1 MANSQDAKKGNIS
14 LSEKLLPT
22 FYQTSANRKFL
33 QATVDQLFQP
43 GSVQKINGY
52 IGRKNAKSANGEDIY
67 LAAADRIR
75 QDYQFE
81 PSITIQ
87 DNLGNTTF
95 FKDYIDYI
103 NQIGVFGGLNNNH
116 ARLNKQEFYSWDPHI
131 DWDKFV
137 NFQNYYWLPYG
148 PETIKFPGQ
157 AKAIE
162 STYTVTIESE
172 INNNEYVFTPNGF
185 TRNPVLKLY
194 RGQTYH
200 FDINSPGNPF
210 SIKTARTPG
219 TADRYLN
226 DFVSGYGIETGVLT
240 FTVPLDAP
248 TILYYQSETDV
259 NLGGAFEILSIL
271 EDSYI
276 DITHDLL
283 GKKTYKLPDGTQLSN
298 GMKVSFLGNV
308 TPAEYAVGEYF
319 VEGVGTSIK
328 LVSTKILEIINTYTT
343 EQTIPFDTDKFDTEP
358 FSDAT
363 GFAGQPDYIV
373 INKTS
378 NDYNNWSRY
387 NRWFHKDVI
396 IASATYNGNVAS
408 LDQTA
413 RAVRPIIEFEANLKL
428 ANFGTNAITD
438 VDIVDDYTTDA
449 FSFIEG
455 TLGYNVDG
463 VPLAQGQR
471 IIFTADQDRLVR
483 NKIFEVQFLDVLH
496 LNAGSRQIHLA
507 EIATP
512 VLNQVTL
519 VKTGKKYQ
527 GKNIYYDGS
536 SWVVGQQKTKINQ
549 APLFDIVD
557 SNGISYGDNT
567 VYNGSTFKGTTL
579 FSYKLGSGNNDSHLG
594 FPLSYRNIS
603 NIGDIVFN
611 FTLATD
617 SFQYKINT
625 EVLTQNIN
633 VGYLVTQN
641 YSGKTIYKNGWQECT
656 VENTQAAIRIYK
668 NSNLTNNFPIDIF
681 DDINNLLDLT
691 VKIYINGKRLD
702 PALWSISAGPYYK
715 IVVLTTPIALTDV
728 LTIRAFSAQPINKNG
743 YYEIPLNLQNNPLNN
758 IMGDFTLGEV
768 IDHVGS
774 IVDNTLEFSGSF
786 PGSGNLRDLGN
797 TTQYGTKFVQHSGP
811 LSNSL
816 YHITSETNNIVRSV
830 EQSRDDYNN
839 FKRNFIKL
847 AGNLGVDGNPVTVVN
862 LIMQKLNKDRP
873 NTAPYYFSDMVPY
886 GASVKTDLT
895 VVDHRIKQYP
905 LSSVFTLDT
914 LSNKAVGIYL
924 NGVQLLHIQDYTF
937 DNQGFVI
944 IDPSVPMNTGDT
956 ITTVEYDSTDG
967 CFVPAT
973 PTKFGMWPSYIPKI
987 YTDTTYLTPRTMI
1000 QGHDGSQVLAYGD
1013 YRDALILELEKRI
1026 FNNIKVKYDT
1036 SIFDIADVIP
1046 GYNRS
1051 NDYSLTEF
1059 NEVLAPNFYKWT
1071 TLSGRDFTKPLSYN
1085 INNTFTYNYTGT
1097 AAPDGSPL
1105 PGYWR
1110 GIFQYLLDTDRP
1122 NLCPWEMLG
1131 FSIEPSWWQ
1140 SLYGPAPYTGDNSP
1154 MWQDISDGLVKA
1166 PGKPPVKLSK
1176 YAKPFLMKHLPVDSD
1191 GRLVSPLVSGLA
1203 HGPTTQTIANN
1214 FIFGDQSPV
1223 ETAWR
1228 RSSHYPFA
1236 VILSSILLTPAK
1248 TIGLLLDR
1256 SRIVRNLAGQ
1266 LVYKDTNLRI
1276 RPADIKLPSIYT
1288 SSSRVQTSG
1297 IVNYVVDQILNFI
1310 FSNNIKSYKQYITD
1324 LATMTTKLSY
1334 RVGAFTSKDQLNLLL
1349 DSKTPLSKGNV
1360 FVPKEN
1366 YNVVLNTSNPIKKIT
1381 YSGVIITKLSSG
1393 YEVKGYSK
1401 TQPYFKY
1408 YPYTQSGATITVGG
1422 ISEVYSQFTQG
1433 QQYTTGSVIEF
1444 NGQYFR
1450 ALVNFTAGPT
1460 LDSSTVTILGSLPV
1474 IGGATATMRK
1484 RWDRT
1489 VPITVP
1495 YGTEF
1500 GTAQEVVDFLQGY
1513 GRWLQD
1519 QGFVFDSFNV
1529 NLSHVANW
1537 ETSSKEFL
1545 FWTTQNWSPTI
1556 NPSKDW
1562 VPNEPVAYGSIIK
1575 YNGSYYSAQ
1584 YNIPPA
1590 ELFDETLYTTL
1601 DGLSVVGNS
1610 VLSLS
1615 PAATKLTFTTT
1626 LAVVDDIK
1634 NQFYKYEI
1642 FKVDGTPISPK
1653 FLDSYRSGNVVT
1665 YTPRTTDG
1673 IYSASFYLIQ
1683 HEQVVT
1689 LDNTTIFND
1698 VIYNP
1703 ESGYRQERIKVAGH
1717 VSMDWYGGLDI
1728 PGFIFDQAVVQE
1740 WQSWKDYS
1748 LGDIVNYQGFYY
1760 SALSALVGTQTFNPV
1775 SWTQLENK
1783 PTPQLLPNWSY
1794 KASQFEDF
1802 YSLESDNFDSAQ
1814 QKMAQH
1820 LVGYQKR
1827 QYLDNILQDDVTEFK
1842 FFQGMIKEKGT
1853 QNSLNKLFNVL
1864 SSDNLESLVF
1874 YEEWALRLGQ
1884 YGAAKAFENIEFILD
1899 ESKFRINPQGVEL
1912 RNLNDVSLDE
1922 TFIIQQTKNDVYL
1935 KPFGYNSQ
1943 PWPLLSVYNPYL
1955 RSAGYVNASDVFLSI
1970 GHLTELKNHNV
1981 ATFNEGAYISVSF
1994 DGPSWN
2000 VYRFTDLQIT
2010 ITSVAYNNVDTL
2022 TFTTENLLSFKVGD
2036 WIGISQV
2043 AKIQGFYQVTSVKL
2057 NSFTVNAVISG
2068 FPSPFTQTAQVVVYA
2083 LVSQRTSSI
2092 NNLDTVLTPRA
2103 TPGEM
2108 IWTDDQGNGK
2118 WAAWKYNPVYNISYL
2133 NNSAPQA
2140 SLEFGSVVAINRA
2153 GTMAAVGTGFGQI
2166 TTYDKFSIAL
2176 PWVQRQIIEPPFIA
2190 TNAVYLIGASTTLGS
2205 TTVSM
2210 ASAVSGMIGGLI
2222 TGQGIPLD
2230 TLITSVT
2237 PGVSVTISQKANASS
2252 SGTTYTVSTNVNPL
2266 NVISTSISISPDG
2279 EYLITGSPLAGNA
2292 VTNYLGEYDP
2302 LIIYGPGAIVSV
2314 LNYDTGFTDFY
2325 QAIAVA
2331 PLGADPYGGN
2341 PEYWENIFYV
2351 PVNSYGTWDPTV
2363 IYPFDSGTS
2372 TGTTVVYKGK
2382 VYESAITIY
2391 GQATITVTNTA
2402 AVTYY
2407 LTTADTS
2414 VLGVGYQ
2421 ITFSGNTFGG
2431 VAQGVI
2437 YYVATIISST
2447 QFTITALQG
2456 SALTVPLTTAS
2467 GEMTATQAAAQAP
2480 DSGNG
2485 QWTLQYSLTGYTGQG
2500 VVSLYK
2506 KDSNNIYSLVDTIIS
2521 PFASANENFGSSFAF
2536 GNDVIYISAPGYL
2549 NNTGRVYKLKYSTV
2563 VQATSAYNPVGSYA
2577 SVLRVTSTSG
2587 IRPGMYVL
2595 GAGFTSG
2602 QIVETILS
2610 STTVQLS
2617 GTPDSTPSG
2626 LIEFAVIGWGYDQ
2639 TEIYSG
2645 TITGM
2650 NFGYSLAISNDNS
2663 TLAISAAS
2671 NVTTAIVAIF
2681 KASTNLSIATTG
2693 ASGTGT
2699 TATITFTKQ
2708 NLVPFALGDTITV
2721 SGVSPST
2728 FNGAFVV
2735 TAVTN
2740 SNVSF
2745 ASPAR
2750 GPQTHAGIITGNSL
2764 SGIALTQ
2771 VLAGIDYDIQLA
2783 ISDDGQYIAIS
2794 DDTTSTSQIKQGGSV
2809 TVFKN
2814 TNGQYTVY
2822 QSVLPHQPETNGH
2835 FGRKISFM
2843 NNYNTL
2849 VIYSQYGD
2857 TFITTTFDSNGTTF
2871 DKNSTPFTVRQ
2882 INSGRVDVY
2891 DKYADNWIFSES
2903 LTRSNPV
2910 TPAGEFVVGDTYS
2923 ILSLGTTDFTKVGA
2937 SINAIGVTFT
2947 ATGDGNGTGT
2957 AAIITNESG
2966 VADGYGSGFAVGG
2979 NHILIGAPFGIDQG
2993 LQSGRVYDYGKKP
3006 GQQTWSVMHS
3016 EIDKPDVK
3024 KIKKAFLYNRKL
3036 GTLVTYLDIIDPAQ
3050 GKIAGPADEEIKF
3063 KAVYDPATYSV
3074 GDTTVN
3080 VNSGT
3085 AWTDDRVGQLW
3096 WDLRTAKFLNA
3107 YQDNPIYKNTNWNTL
3122 APGASIDVYEWVK
3135 YNQLPSQWDSLADTP
3150 TGIALGISGTSLY
3163 GNTVYSVKQTYN
3175 TTTQQFKN
3183 TYYFWVKNKK
3193 FVPNVPGRNMS
3204 AQNVANLIANPRGQA
3219 YTYLALTGP
3228 SSFSLVNAKQYLKSD
3243 EVVLSVEY
3251 WLGTKTDQNVHGHWK
3266 LISND
3271 PTTYIPLVIEQKWID
3286 SLCGKDSAGRQVP
3299 DPSLPPKIR
3308 YGIENRPRQGMFVN
3322 RFEALKEFVEQANQL
3337 LAVNQVV
3344 ENNNLT
3350 NLESY
3355 DAPPSASSGLYDIS
3369 FDTYPELNFAS
3380 VGNFAKPSISPSIA
3394 DGRIVGITINTD
3406 TQGNPLA
3413 GKGYTIAPFIQV
3425 VGSGEGAVVR
3435 AIINAKG
3442 QITGAKIESAGEGYD
3457 SSTIMIV
3464 RNYSALVLSD
3474 ENANN
3479 KWSIYNWIPPTTTS
3493 NGSIVDGYWTL
3504 QRTQSYDVRDY
3515 WNYSDWYAPGY
3526 SQFTLADFS
3535 VATLSDLNSIEP
3547 ILGETVKVRNSNSG
3561 GWVILVK
3568 YANSTSVDWTQSYKI
3583 VGIQNGTIQLSSS
3596 LYNTTATTQGF
3607 DNNIYDSDSYD
3618 LVAATELRIILDSLK
3633 NNIFVGELNG
3643 SYLDLFFGSVHY
3655 IHSEQPYVDWIFKT
3669 SFVRAQHN
3677 IGSLDQPVTYK
3688 PDNLSNFE
3696 DYVNEVKPYKTK
3708 VREYISNYDS
3718 IDPAQL
3724 PITDF
3729 DLQPIYEGNKMTL
3742 IEVHVQNG
3750 QIIAQDPAIET
3761 YPWKFWADN
3770 VGFTITELKL
3780 IDGGSGYVTEPQVV
3794 ISGNSG
3800 NGATARAFISNEKV
3814 NRVVLLTPGAGYLEA
3829 PKVTINGGILPT
3841 GTPAQVVATIG
3852 KGVVRSNYIGIKFDR
3867 VDQKYYITQ
3876 LQKNETFTG
3885 TGSRLQFPLVW
3896 GPDNRIGQS
3905 TVTIDGILA
3914 LRDTYTL
3921 NILSNKTKG
3930 YTTYSGT
3937 ITFTKPPIKG
3947 AAISVTYIIDESL
3960 LSATDRI
3967 QYYYNP
3973 TTGELGKDL
3982 AQLMTGIDY
3991 GGVIVNGLG
4000 FEVSQG
4006 WDSVPFYSDKWDTYD
4021 SKYTD
4026 YSIVVDANTHE
4037 FTLPYTPDSGIQLNI
4052 YKLSTSVDSYVSDG
4066 VATQYQYN
4074 IQDFNPYATVT
4085 NTTQTQGIYATFTS
4099 INTVVNSYGT
4109 VLVVS
4114 STTNIVSGMT
4124 ISGTGFVSGQTVV
4137 SVTNSTTIRL
4147 SAPPDSLPNGT
4158 LVFSFNVAG
4167 SNILRVAS
4175 VTGVRVGDVLSTADT
4190 SLDLFASSTTVKS
4203 ISGKVLTLN
4212 TILYYSIP
4220 DTTYITFTRKL
4231 IQPTDVVITGT
4242 GLATLTNL
4250 SNSGIVAGSTINI
4263 IGSLNPIK
4271 LDDPNYNIAPYF
4283 AQLIEAS
4290 AYDTAFTSNY
4300 QSIQAGLA
4308 ILNHITVYGY
4318 KVSETNYSISELI
4331 SNITGLPNVAN
4342 NTPAVTE
4349 INTNAAIIKNIVSG
4363 GIVPQPIFTSPYG
4376 TPTRIV
4382 YNVPTINTPSDG
4394 IHIGP
4399 YVYIPVATIGA
4410 TPVTTGWSVS
4420 GLGITGFAS
4429 VTNVVIQNGLVAAQI
4444 NQSIQLLVESGNYTF
4459 ISPGYGSYSAA
4470 TLLNDNIPFIQA
4482 ELVKYL
4488 SNNYPSIT
4496 INLTDFQTRIQYI
4509 VLSLCYDLMYGG
4521 NRESIYSAT
4530 QYWIYNNSIPFIQP
4544 SSYWSGIFGYLN
4556 TIAQNIITNT
4566 PFTRLQTAFF
4576 QTTVANL
4583 VNGVVASTSISNN
4596 ITTIKT
4602 VISNSFY
4609 PNATI
4614 VNPTLTVA
4622 PAGLQ
4627 TVANT
4632 ILSNESALTPAV
4644 NPSAIVN
4651 TFLSNGVSD
4660 GDGLVTKTFTIPQP
4674 YTLVDGGKAN
4684 SVIDIQVDDGGS
4696 ASTTYGALDRVD
4708 AGSNASANVFIVSKG
4723 DEFIIRQTTSDGS
4736 ITPQPQDYDTA
4747 LDGGDTSTLTGIFA
4761 TATGLAADDIIVD
4774 GDGFVTTS
4782 TNVAPEEVV
4791 PGQVVDTL
4799 AIKVFDK
4806 PTSGSATIK
4815 VDNYF
4820 GDGTNTTFK
4829 VTQQANS
4836 PGAIIVKSNG
4846 SVKTITADYDIDF
4859 NNSNVVFHVA
4869 PAMNAQISLFSIGF
4883 SGANI
4888 IDIDHFIGDGQTR
4901 EFVTNASWT
4910 SPITVLVYVNGTVA
4924 SPQIFKTD
4932 TSYSYSNAIGFK
4944 FAIAPKVGDLI
4955 NFIIVAGSSPTYAIS
4970 NIETVLTNG
4979 LRTYTLQN
4987 IVGNSLPNESNMIVR
5002 VDQNILS
5009 GPVNS
5014 YFTIG
5019 SNRLNYNIDP
5029 TKFVPYSVDI
5039 TTINVYVGNTTLVL
5053 GKDYIVDLGGIT
5065 IKINKNTYS
5074 AYKGQELVVSVTT
5087 GQGYTFNPSSNQ
5099 ITFDQAYDNTHV
5111 VQVISSYQHEFLDI
5125 QRTTVSASS
5134 TALLVPNS
5142 SQYYYYENIL
5152 GGVIDLDRPVL
5163 NDYYVWVI
5171 KNNKLL
5177 SPVVDYKLNEDYQ
5190 SITLAQNCIITDKI
5204 TLITFGSNVL
5214 QSGIAYMQFKDM
5226 LNRVSYKRL
5235 SQAKQ
5240 TTLAQDLH
5248 WNDINI
5254 VVSNASAF
5262 DLPNPRNNKPGVV
5275 EIRGERIEYFSLVG
5289 NTLSQLRRGT
5299 LGTGVNTLVVAGS
5312 NVQDIGGSET
5322 IPYHDTQIVNHIISD
5337 GTSTVNLDFTPASVN
5352 EIEVFVGGYNDGT
5365 QWESGAV
5372 YSVGS
5377 IVNVGVYTY
5386 RCLVNH
5392 SSGSTFFSPVTTV
5405 TINPDGTTTATAI
5418 NVLSSSVWQFFIGN
5432 LRLKKVGYSVF
5443 NINNAPSSP
5452 EGDVTF
5458 KADFTVDGTT
5468 PQITLTNLLSF
5479 GTQIT
5484 VVKNTGKAW
5493 DNTTNILYDT
5503 GKISD
5508 FVKSA
5513 PGIWYSEYKQ

>member
-1 MANSQDAKKGNIS
+1 MANRQDAKKGNVG
-14 LSEKLLPT
+14 LSVNLLPT

-43 GSVQKINGY
+43 GSVKKINGY
-52 IGRKNAKSANGEDIY
+52 IGRENAKSATGEDIY
-67 LAAADRIR
+67 LAAADRVR

-81 PSITIQ
+81 PSITIK
-87 DNLGNTTF
+87 DSLGNNIF

-103 NQIGVFGGLNNNH
+103 NQISVFGGISNNH

-148 PETIKFPGQ
+148 PETIKIPGQ
-157 AKAIE
+157 AKSIE

-172 INNNEYVFTPNGF
+172 INNNEYLFTPNGF
-185 TRNPVLKLY
+185 TRNPVLKLF

-210 SIKTARTPG
+210 SIKTERSLG

-226 DFVSGYGIETGVLT
+226 DFVSGYGIETGTLT

-259 NLGGAFEILSIL
+259 NLGGAFEVLSIL

-276 DITHDLL
+276 DVTNELL
-283 GKKTYKLPDGTQLSN
+283 GKKTYKLPNGTQLSN
-298 GMKVSFLGNV
+298 GMKVSFSGNV
-308 TPAEYAVGEYF
+308 TPTEYASGEYF
-319 VEGVGTSIK
+319 VEGVGISIK
-328 LVSTKILEIINTYTT
+328 LVSTKIVEIINTYTT
-343 EQTIPFDTDKFDTEP
+343 EETIPFDSDKFDTEP

-396 IASATYNGNVAS
+396 IASASYNKNVAS

-428 ANFGTNAITD
+428 ANSGTTAIVD
-438 VDIVDDYTTDA
+438 VDIVDDYTSDA
-449 FSFIEG
+449 FSTIEG

-471 IIFTADQDRLVR
+471 IIFTADSDRLVK

-507 EIATP
+507 EIASP

-527 GKNIYYDGS
+527 GKSIYYNGS

-557 SNGISYGDNT
+557 SNGISYGDNS
-567 VYNGSTFKGTTL
+567 VYNGSTFIGTTL
-579 FSYKLGSGNNDSHLG
+579 FSYKLGSGSNDNHLG

-617 SFQYKINT
+617 SFQYKLNT
-625 EVLTQNIN
+625 SVLTQNIN
-633 VGYLVTQN
+633 VGYLVSQN

-656 VENTQAAIRIYK
+656 VENTQAAIRVYK

-681 DDINNLLDLT
+681 DDISNLSDLT

-702 PALWSISAGPYYK
+702 PLLWSVIDGAYYK
-715 IVVLTTPIALTDV
+715 TVVLTTPIALTDV
-728 LTIRAFSAQPINKNG
+728 LTIRAFSSQPINKTG

-774 IVDNTLEFSGSF
+774 IVDNTVAFSGAF
-786 PGSGNLRDLGN
+786 PGPGNLRDLGN

-816 YHITSETNNIVRSV
+816 YHITSETNNIVRSI
-830 EQSRDDYNN
+830 EQSRDDFNS

-847 AGNLGVDGNPVTVVN
+847 SSNLGVDGDPVTIVN
-862 LIMQKLNKDRP
+862 LIMQKINKDRP

-886 GASVKTDLT
+886 GASIKTNLT

-905 LSSVFTLDT
+905 LSALFTLDT

-924 NGVQLLHIQDYTF
+924 NGVQLIYIQDYTF
-937 DNQGFVI
+937 NEQGFVI
-944 IDPSVPMNTGDT
+944 IDPSVSMNDGDT

-973 PTKFGMWPSYIPKI
+973 PTKFGMWPAYIPKI
-987 YTDTTYLTPRTMI
+987 YTDTTYLTPRVMI

-1026 FNNIKVKYDT
+1026 FNNIKVKYDPT
-1036 SIFDIADVIP
+1036 IFDITDIIP
-1046 GYNRS
+1046 SYNRK

-1059 NEVLAPNFYKWT
+1059 NQVLSPNFYKWT
-1071 TLSGRDFTKPLSYN
+1071 TLSGRDFTKPIGYN
-1085 INNTFTYNYTGT
+1085 VNDPFTFNYSET
-1097 AAPDGSPL
+1097 AAPDGRAV

-1140 SLYGPAPYTGDNSP
+1140 DLYGPAPYTGDNLP
-1154 MWQDISDGLVKA
+1154 MWQDISDGLVRA

-1176 YAKPFLMKHLPVDSD
+1176 YAKPFLMQHIPVDSN
-1191 GRLVSPLVSGLA
+1191 GRLISPLASGLA
-1203 HGPTTQTIANN
+1203 YGPITKSTASN
-1214 FIFGDQSPV
+1214 FVFGDQSPV

-1248 TIGLLLDR
+1248 SIGILLDR
-1256 SRIVRNLAGQ
+1256 SRIVRNLTGQ

-1288 SSSRVQTSG
+1288 STTRVQTSG

-1310 FSNNIKSYKQYITD
+1310 FSNNLKSYNRYLTD
-1324 LATMTTKLSY
+1324 LVTMTTQLSY
-1334 RVGAFTSKDQLNLLL
+1334 RVGAFTSKEQLNLLL

-1366 YNVVLNTSNPIKKIT
+1366 YSVVLNTSSPIKKIT
-1381 YSGVIITKLSSG
+1381 YSGVIITKLATG
-1393 YEVKGYSK
+1393 FEVKGYSK

-1408 YPYTQSGATITVGG
+1408 YPYTQSGATVTVGG
-1422 ISEVYSQFTQG
+1422 ISEIYAQFAQG
-1433 QQYTTGSVIEF
+1433 QLYTTGSVIEF

-1450 ALVNFTAGPT
+1450 ALVNFTGGST
-1460 LDSSTVTILGSLPV
+1460 LDLSAVTILGALPV
-1474 IGGATATMRK
+1474 IGGATATIRK

-1489 VPITVP
+1489 DPITVP

-1500 GTAQEVVDFLQGY
+1500 NTAQEVVDFLQGY

-1529 NLSHVANW
+1529 NLSQVSNW
-1537 ETSSKEFL
+1537 ETSCKEFL
-1545 FWTTQNWSPTI
+1545 FWTTQNWAPAI

-1562 VPNEPVAYGSIIK
+1562 TPANSVEYGSIIR
-1575 YNGSYYSAQ
+1575 YNGNYYSAL
-1584 YNIPPA
+1584 YNIPPS
-1590 ELFDETLYTTL
+1590 EIFDETLYTAL
-1601 DGLSVVGNS
+1601 DGLSMVGNS

-1642 FKVDGTPISPK
+1642 FKVDGTPIAPQ

-1665 YTPRTTDG
+1665 YTPRTADG

-1717 VSMDWYGGLDI
+1717 VSVDWYGGLDV
-1728 PGFIFDQAVVQE
+1728 PGFIFDQATIQE

-1760 SALSALVGTQTFNPV
+1760 SALSALVGTQTFEPT
-1775 SWTQLENK
+1775 SWTRLENK

-1802 YSLESDNFDSAQ
+1802 YNLDSDNFDSNQ

-1820 LVGYQKR
+1820 LIGYQKR

-1842 FFQGMIKEKGT
+1842 FFQGMIREKGT

-1884 YGAAKAFENIEFILD
+1884 YGAAKAFENIEFILE

-1912 RNLNDVSLDE
+1912 RNLNDVSLDD

-1935 KPFGYNSQ
+1935 KPFGYSSQ
-1943 PWPLLSVYNPYL
+1943 PWPLLNVYNPYL
-1955 RSAGYVNASDVFLSI
+1955 RSAGYVNSSDVFLSL
-1970 GHLTELKNHNV
+1970 GYLDELTNQDIT
-1981 ATFNEGAYISVSF
+1981 TFNEGAYISVSF

-2000 VYRFTDLQIT
+2000 VYRYTDLQIA
-2010 ITSVAYNNVDTL
+2010 ITDISYNNVDTL
-2022 TFTTENLLSFKVGD
+2022 TFTTENLTSLKTGD
-2036 WIGISQV
+2036 WIGVSQV
-2043 AKIQGFYQVTSVKL
+2043 TTVQGFYQVASVTL
-2057 NSFTVNAVISG
+2057 NSFTVNTVIKS
-2068 FPSPFTQTAQVVVYA
+2068 FPLPFTQTAQLVVYA
-2083 LVSQRTSSI
+2083 FISQRTSSI
-2092 NNLDTVLTPRA
+2092 DNLDTVLVPRT

-2118 WAAWKYNPVYNISYL
+2118 WATWEYNPIYKISYL
-2133 NNSAPQA
+2133 NNSAPQDR
-2140 SLEFGSVVAINRA
+2140 LEFGSVIAINRA
-2153 GTMAAVGTGFGQI
+2153 GNMSAVGTGFGQI
-2166 TTYDKFSIAL
+2166 TTYDKSSIAL
-2176 PWVQRQIIEPPFIA
+2176 PWVQRQIIEPPFIS
-2190 TNAVYLIGASTTLGS
+2190 TNSVYLVGASTTIGS

-2210 ASAVSGMIGGLI
+2210 VSAVSGMIGGI
-2222 TGQGIPLD
+2222 ISGQGIPLD
-2230 TLITSVT
+2230 TLVTSVT

-2252 SGTTYTVSTNVNPL
+2252 SGTTYTVSTNVNAPNTL
-2266 NVISTSISISPDG
+2266 ATSTAISPDG
-2279 EYLITGSPLAGNA
+2279 AYLITGSPLAGNA

-2302 LIIYGPGAIVSV
+2302 YIIYGPGAIVSII
-2314 LNYDTGFTDFY
+2314 NDNTGFTEFY
-2325 QAIAVA
+2325 QAVAVA
-2331 PLGADPYGGN
+2331 PIGADPSAGN

-2351 PVNSYGTWDPTV
+2351 PVSSYGTWDPTV
-2363 IYPFDSGTS
+2363 VCPFDSANS
-2372 TGTTVVYKGK
+2372 TGTTVVYKGN
-2382 VYESAITIY
+2382 VYESAMTVY
-2391 GQATITVTNTA
+2391 GQATIIITNTTA
-2402 AVTYY
+2402 TTYY
-2407 LTTADTS
+2407 LTTPDTS
-2414 VLGVGYQ
+2414 VLGSGYQ

-2431 VAQGVI
+2431 ITEGVI

-2485 QWTLQYSLTGYTGQG
+2485 QWTLQYPLVGTVGQG

-2521 PFASANENFGSSFAF
+2521 PFPTLNENFGSSFAF
-2536 GNDVIYISAPGYL
+2536 GNDVIYISAQGYS
-2549 NNTGRVYKLKYSTV
+2549 NNTGRVYKLKYSTIIQV
-2563 VQATSAYNPVGSYA
+2563 TSAYNPVGSYE
-2577 SVLRVTSTSG
+2577 SILCVTNTSG

-2595 GAGFTSG
+2595 GTGFTSG
-2602 QIVETILS
+2602 QIVETVLS

-2617 GTPDSTPSG
+2617 GTPDSTPEG
-2626 LIEFAVIGWGYDQ
+2626 IIEFATIGWGYDQ

-2671 NVTTAIVAIF
+2671 NVTVALVAIF

-2693 ASGTGT
+2693 ASGNGT
-2699 TATITFTKQ
+2699 TATITFTRQ
-2708 NLVPFALGDTITV
+2708 NLLPFALGDTITV
-2721 SGVSPST
+2721 SGVIPTT

-2740 SNVSF
+2740 SSVSF
-2745 ASPAR
+2745 ASRAI
-2750 GPQTHAGIITGNSL
+2750 GPQTHVGTITGNSL
-2764 SGIALTQ
+2764 SGFTLTQ
-2771 VLAGIDYDIQLA
+2771 TLYGIDYDIQLA
-2783 ISDDGQYIAIS
+2783 ISDDGQYVAIS
-2794 DDTTSTSQIKQGGSV
+2794 DDTTNTSQIKQAGSV
-2809 TVFKN
+2809 SVYQN
-2814 TNGQYTVY
+2814 INGNYTFY

-2843 NNYNTL
+2843 NNYSTL

-2857 TFITTTFDSNGTTF
+2857 TFITTTFDSNKTTF

-2891 DKYADNWIFSES
+2891 DKYADKWIFSES

-2910 TPAGEFVVGDTYS
+2910 TPAGEFVVGNTYS
-2923 ILSLGTTDFTKVGA
+2923 ILTLGTTDFTKVGA

-2947 ATGDGNGTGT
+2947 ATSDGSGTGV

-2979 NHILIGAPFGIDQG
+2979 NHILIGAPFGVDQG
-2993 LQSGRVYDYGKKP
+2993 LVSGRVYDYGKTP
-3006 GQQTWSVMHS
+3006 NQQTWTIVHS

-3024 KIKKAFLYNRKL
+3024 KIRKAFLYNRKL
-3036 GTLVTYLDIIDPAQ
+3036 GTLITYLDIIDPAQ

-3080 VNSGT
+3080 VNAGT
-3085 AWTDDRVGQLW
+3085 AWKDDRVGQLW

-3163 GNTVYSVKQTYN
+3163 GNTAYSVKQTYN
-3175 TTTQQFKN
+3175 TVTQQFKN
-3183 TYYFWVKNKK
+3183 TYYFWVKNKQ

-3286 SLCGKDSAGRQVP
+3286 SLCGKDSAGRLVP

-3308 YGIENRPRQGMFVN
+3308 YGVENRPRQGMFVN
-3322 RFEALKEFVEQANQL
+3322 RFEALKEFVEQANRL
-3337 LAVNQVV
+3337 LSVNQVV
-3344 ENNNLT
+3344 ETNNLT

-3355 DAPPSASSGLYDIS
+3355 DKAPTISAGIYDVS
-3369 FDTYPELNFAS
+3369 FDTYAELRFAS
-3380 VGNFAKPSISPSIA
+3380 VGNFSKPSISPSIA

-3406 TQGNPLA
+3406 NQGNPLA
-3413 GKGYTIAPFIQV
+3413 GKGYTVAPFIQIT
-3425 VGSGEGAVVR
+3425 GSGEGAVVR

-3442 QITGAKIESAGEGYD
+3442 QITGAKVEAAGEGYD
-3457 SSTIMIV
+3457 NSTIATV

-3479 KWSIYNWIPPTTTS
+3479 KWSVYNWTPSVTTS
-3493 NGSIVDGYWTL
+3493 NGTIVNGFWTL
-3504 QRTQSYDVRDY
+3504 QQTQSYDVRDY
-3515 WNYSDWYAPGY
+3515 WNYLDWYATGY
-3526 SQFTLADFS
+3526 SQFTLSDFS
-3535 VATLSDLNSIEP
+3535 VATLSDLNSIKP
-3547 ILGETVKVRNSNSG
+3547 VVGETVKVRTSNSS
-3561 GWVILVK
+3561 GWVILSK
-3568 YANSTSVDWTQSYKI
+3568 YANSASVDWTQSYKV

-3596 LYNTTATTQGF
+3596 LYNTSGTTQGF
-3607 DNNIYDSDSYD
+3607 DNNIYDSSSYD

-3633 NNIFVGELNG
+3633 NDIFVGELNG

-3677 IGSLDQPVTYK
+3677 IGNLDQPVTYK

-3729 DLQPIYEGNKMTL
+3729 DLQPIYEGNKMTF
-3742 IEVHVQNG
+3742 IEAHIQDG
-3750 QIIAQDPAIET
+3750 KIIAQDTAIET

-3770 VGFTITELKL
+3770 VGFIVTELKL
-3780 IDGGSGYVTEPQVV
+3780 IDGGRGYVTEPQVI

-3800 NGATARAFISNEKV
+3800 TGATARAFISNEKV
-3814 NRVVLLTPGAGYLEA
+3814 NRIVLLTPGSGYLSA
-3829 PKVTINGGILPT
+3829 PTITINGGTLPT
-3841 GTPAQVVATIG
+3841 GTPAHVVAVIG

-3867 VDQKYYITQ
+3867 VDQKYYMTQ
-3876 LQKNETFTG
+3876 IQKVETFTG
-3885 TGSRLQFPLVW
+3885 TGSRLQFPLIW

-3905 TVTIDGILA
+3905 TVTINGILS

-3921 NILSNKTKG
+3921 NILSNKSKG

-3937 ITFTKPPIKG
+3937 ITFTTAPVKG
-3947 AAISVTYIIDESL
+3947 ALISVTYIVDESL

-3967 QYYYNP
+3967 QYYYN
-3973 TTGELGKDL
+3973 TTNGSLGKDL
-3982 AQLMTGIDY
+3982 AQLMTGVDY

-4000 FEVSQG
+4000 FEISQG

-4021 SKYTD
+4021 SNYTD
-4026 YSIVVDANTHE
+4026 YNIVVDANTHA
-4037 FTLPYTPDSGIQLNI
+4037 FILPYTPSSGIQLNI

-4066 VATQYQYN
+4066 IKTEYQYN
-4074 IQDFNPYATVT
+4074 IQDYNPYATVT

-4099 INTVVNSYGT
+4099 INSVASSYGII
-4109 VLVVS
+4109 LVVS

-4124 ISGTGFVSGQTVV
+4124 VSGAGFSSGQTVV
-4137 SVTNSTTIRL
+4137 SITNSTTIRL

-4158 LVFSFNVAG
+4158 LVFSFNVSG

-4175 VTGVRVGDVLSTADT
+4175 VTGVRVGDELSTADKT
-4190 SLDLFASSTTVKS
+4190 LSLFASSTTVKS
-4203 ISGKVLTLN
+4203 IFGTTLTLS
-4212 TILYYSIP
+4212 TILYYDIP
-4220 DTTYITFTRKL
+4220 DATYITFIRKL
-4231 IQPTDVVITGT
+4231 IQPTDIVITGT
-4242 GLATLTNL
+4242 GLAKLTNL
-4250 SNSGIVAGSTINI
+4250 SNSGIVSGSTINI
-4263 IGSLNPIK
+4263 IGSLNPVR

-4308 ILNHITVYGY
+4308 ILNHITTYGY
-4318 KVSETNYSISELI
+4318 KVSETNYSIDELI
-4331 SNITGLPNVAN
+4331 SNITSLTTVASN
-4342 NTPAVTE
+4342 SAAVTE
-4349 INTNAAIIKNIVSG
+4349 INTNATIVKTIVSG
-4363 GIVPQPIFTSPYG
+4363 GIVPQPIFTLSYG
-4376 TPTRIV
+4376 TPRRIV
-4382 YNVPTINTPSDG
+4382 YNVPNINTPSDG

-4399 YVYIPVATIGA
+4399 YVYIPVATINA
-4410 TPVTTGWSVS
+4410 TQVTAGWSVS
-4420 GLGITGFAS
+4420 GLGITGFAT

-4459 ISPGYGSYSAA
+4459 ISPGYGLYSAS

-4482 ELVKYL
+4482 ELVQYL
-4488 SNNYPSIT
+4488 ANNYPTIT

-4521 NRESIYSAT
+4521 NRESVYSAT
-4530 QYWIYNNSIPFIQP
+4530 QYWVYNNSIPFIQP

-4556 TIAQNIITNT
+4556 TMAQNIITNT
-4566 PFTRLQTAFF
+4566 PFTRLQTHFF
-4576 QTTVANL
+4576 QTTIANL
-4583 VNGVVASTSISNN
+4583 VNGGIASTSVSDN
-4596 ITTIKT
+4596 IATIKT
-4602 VISNSFY
+4602 IISNSFY
-4609 PNATI
+4609 PNYII
-4614 VNPTLTVA
+4614 VNPTLTIA
-4622 PAGLQ
+4622 SAGLQ
-4627 TVANT
+4627 IVANT
-4632 ILSNESALTPAV
+4632 ILSNESSLTPSI
-4644 NPSAIVN
+4644 NPTAIVN
-4651 TFLSNGVSD
+4651 TFLSDGVAD
-4660 GDGLVTKTFTIPQP
+4660 GAGIVTKTFTIPQP
-4674 YTLVDGGKAN
+4674 YTVVDGGQAN
-4684 SVIDIQVDDGGS
+4684 SIIDIEVDDGGS
-4696 ASTTYGALDRVD
+4696 AGTVYSELDKVD
-4708 AGSNASANVFIVSKG
+4708 AGSNASANVFVVSDG

-4736 ITPQPQDYDTA
+4736 IALQDQDYDTA

-4774 GDGFVTTS
+4774 GDGFVTPT

-4791 PGQVVDTL
+4791 PGQLVDTL

-4806 PTSGSATIK
+4806 PTTGSAMIK
-4815 VDNYF
+4815 VDNYI
-4820 GDGTNTTFK
+4820 GNGTNDTFK
-4829 VTQQANS
+4829 VTQQANG
-4836 PGAIIVKSNG
+4836 PGAIIVKANG
-4846 SVKTITADYDIDF
+4846 LVKTVTTDYDIDF

-4869 PAMNAQISLFSIGF
+4869 PAINTQISLFSIGF

-4888 IDIDHFIGDGQTR
+4888 IDIDHFIGDGLTR
-4901 EFVTNASWT
+4901 EFVTNATWT
-4910 SPITVLVYVNGTVA
+4910 SPVTALVYVNGTVA
-4924 SPQIFKTD
+4924 SPELFKTD
-4932 TSYSYSNAIGFK
+4932 VSYSYSNAIGFR
-4944 FAIAPKVGDLI
+4944 FGTAPKPGDLI
-4955 NFIIVAGSSPTYAIS
+4955 NFIIVAGSTPTYAVT
-4970 NIETVLTNG
+4970 NVETVLTNG
-4979 LRTYTLQN
+4979 STTYTLQN
-4987 IVGNSLPNESNMIVR
+4987 TVGNSLPTESNMIVR

-5009 GPVNS
+5009 GPNNS

-5039 TTINVYVGNTTLVL
+5039 TTINVYVGSNTLVL

-5065 IKINKNTYS
+5065 IKINKTTYTT
-5074 AYKGQELVVSVTT
+5074 YKGQELIVSVIT
-5087 GQGYTFNPSSNQ
+5087 GQGYRFNPLNNQ
-5099 ITFDQAYDNTHV
+5099 ITFSETYDNTHV

-5134 TALLVPNS
+5134 TASLVANS
-5142 SQYYYYENIL
+5142 AQYYYYENIL
-5152 GGVIDLDRPVL
+5152 GGVVDLDRPVI
-5163 NDYYVWVI
+5163 NDYYVWVV
-5171 KNNKLL
+5171 KNNTLL
-5177 SPVVDYKLNEDYQ
+5177 VPIVDYKLNADYQ
-5190 SITLAQNCIITDKI
+5190 SITLSKNCLSTDKI

-5248 WNDINI
+5248 WNDIDI

-5262 DLPNPRNNKPGVV
+5262 DLPNPSKNKPGVV

-5289 NTLSQLRRGT
+5289 NTLSRLRRGT

-5322 IPYHDTQIVNHIISD
+5322 IPYQDTQIVKQIISD
-5337 GTSTVNLDFTPASVN
+5337 GTSTINLDFTPSSVN
-5352 EIEVFVGGYNDGT
+5352 EIEVFVGGYNDGAV
-5365 QWESGAV
+5365 WESGAV
-5372 YSVGS
+5372 YPLGS

-5386 RCLVNH
+5386 RCLVSH
-5392 SSGSTFFSPVTTV
+5392 SSGSTFYSPVTTV
-5405 TINPDGTTTATAI
+5405 TINADGTTTATAI

-5432 LRLKKVGYSVF
+5432 RRLKKVGYSVF
-5443 NINNAPSSP
+5443 NINNAPASP
-5452 EGDVTF
+5452 EGDVNF

-5479 GTQIT
+5479 GTQVT
-5484 VVKNTGKAW
+5484 VVKNTGTTW

-5508 FVKSA
+5508 FIRSA
-5513 PGIWYSEYKQ
+5513 PGIWYKEYK